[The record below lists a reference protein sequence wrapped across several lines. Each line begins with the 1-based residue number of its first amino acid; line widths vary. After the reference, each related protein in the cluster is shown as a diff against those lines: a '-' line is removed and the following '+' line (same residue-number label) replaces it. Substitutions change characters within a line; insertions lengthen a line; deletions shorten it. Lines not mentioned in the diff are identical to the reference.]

1 MRLNPQAHKLL
12 LTEIDKQSKRQNLDI
27 QRDIVVKRLQKLSI
41 QEEKPL
47 VEAELTHLITDMFPD
62 FDQKILQK
70 AAKLNQKDGK
80 FAKIATLGG
89 VVAVGLLGLSGFIWF
104 VNLPYPMIR
113 RPVAGIAPMLL
124 LPSYLSMDRN
134 YREAIAHVE
143 QADQLVNKAT
153 SAADIGLGA
162 EKVKLA
168 QKNLDQLPVWFLG
181 YEPVR
186 MCHFMGC
193 SWHFTFDEF
202 SRAREKIGRM
212 DARIFQENNA
222 FNQLQTAE
230 TDLQKAKQAYHA
242 AKTPSQQQ
250 NAITAS
256 QQQNAIA
263 DWQTALDQ
271 LTVLPK
277 DTLAGT
283 IGETKY
289 RNYERD
295 FNQVVR
301 SVAGSDQTQTMIAAA
316 QQFADLATKNSQKS
330 AYTVTEWQQIE
341 TLWSNA
347 INRLEKVD
355 AEDPDYVAAQSH
367 LADYTQKLGV
377 VTTRLEAEEKSSL
390 AIAEAKRQ
398 TQDLISS
405 LPTKPNPDEKNRLIS
420 RLQGIIDQ
428 LQQVQPNTTVYPEA
442 QTLLKQAK
450 SKLSQL
456 SS

>member
-12 LTEIDKQSKRQNLDI
+12 LTEIYKQSKRQNLDI

-41 QEEKPL
+41 QQEKPL
-47 VEAELTHLITDMFPD
+47 VEAELTHLITDMFPE

-89 VVAVGLLGLSGFIWF
+89 VVAVGLLGFSGLVWF

-113 RPVAGIAPMLL
+113 RPVASVAPMLL

-153 SAADIGLGA
+153 SAADIGLGE

-168 QKNLDQLPVWFLG
+168 QQNLDQLPVWFLG

-193 SWHFTFDEF
+193 SWNFTFDEF

-222 FNQLQTAE
+222 FTQLQTAE
-230 TDLQKAKQAYHA
+230 TDLQKAKQAHKIA
-242 AKTPSQQQ
+242 QPNTP
-250 NAITAS
+250 

-271 LTVLPK
+271 LSVLPK

-295 FNQVVR
+295 FNQIAGAM
-301 SVAGSDQTQTMIAAA
+301 AGSNQTQTMIVSA
-316 QQFADLATKNSQKS
+316 QQFADLATKNSQNS

-341 TLWSNA
+341 TLWTNA

-355 AEDPDYVAAQSH
+355 AEDTDYVASQSY

-377 VTTRLEAEEKSSL
+377 VRTRLESEKQSSL

-405 LPTKPNPDEKNRLIS
+405 LPTKPNPDERNRLIS

-442 QTLLKQAK
+442 QTLLKQAQ

-456 SS
+456 

>member
-1 MRLNPQAHKLL
+1 MMRLNPQARKLL
-12 LTEIDKQSKRQNLDI
+12 LAEVEKQSKSQNLDI
-27 QRDIVVKRLQKLSI
+27 QRDIVVKRLEKLTI
-41 QEEKPL
+41 QQGQPL
-47 VEAELTHLITDMFPD
+47 AQTELEQLITDMFPA

-70 AAKLNQKDGK
+70 AAKVNQNDGK
-80 FAKIATLGG
+80 IAKVAKIGG
-89 VVAVGLLGLSGFIWF
+89 VVAAGLLGLSGVIWF

-113 RPVAGIAPMLL
+113 RPVAGVAPMLL

-168 QKNLDQLPVWFLG
+168 QQNLDKLPVWFLG

-202 SRAREKIGRM
+202 SRARAQIGRM

-222 FNQLQTAE
+222 FTQLQTAE
-230 TDLQKAKQAYHA
+230 TDLQKAKQAY
-242 AKTPSQQQ
+242 Q
-250 NAITAS
+250 NATNTS

-277 DTLAGT
+277 ETLAGT
-283 IGETKY
+283 TGVTKY

-295 FNQVVR
+295 FNQVVG
-301 SVAGSDQTQTMIAAA
+301 SVAGSNQTQTMIAAA
-316 QQFADLATKNSQKS
+316 QQFADLALKNSQKS

-355 AEDPDYVAAQSH
+355 AKDPDYVASQTY

-377 VTTRLEAEEKSSL
+377 VKTRLETEEKSSL

-405 LPTKPNPDEKNRLIS
+405 LPTKPNPDERNRLIS

-428 LQQVQPNTTVYPEA
+428 LKQVQPNTTVYLEG
-442 QTLLKQAK
+442 QTLLKQAE

-456 SS
+456 

>member
-1 MRLNPQAHKLL
+1 
-12 LTEIDKQSKRQNLDI
+12 
-27 QRDIVVKRLQKLSI
+27 
-41 QEEKPL
+41 
-47 VEAELTHLITDMFPD
+47 
-62 FDQKILQK
+62 
-70 AAKLNQKDGK
+70 
-80 FAKIATLGG
+80 
-89 VVAVGLLGLSGFIWF
+89 
-104 VNLPYPMIR
+104 
-113 RPVAGIAPMLL
+113 
-124 LPSYLSMDRN
+124 
-134 YREAIAHVE
+134 
-143 QADQLVNKAT
+143 
-153 SAADIGLGA
+153 
-162 EKVKLA
+162 
-168 QKNLDQLPVWFLG
+168 
-181 YEPVR
+181 
-186 MCHFMGC
+186 
-193 SWHFTFDEF
+193 
-202 SRAREKIGRM
+202 M

-222 FNQLQTAE
+222 FTQLQTAE
-230 TDLQKAKQAYHA
+230 TDLQKAKQAHKIA
-242 AKTPSQQQ
+242 QPNTPQR
-250 NAITAS
+250 
-256 QQQNAIA
+256 QNAIA

-390 AIAEAKRQ
+390 AIAAAKQQ

-405 LPTKPNPDEKNRLIS
+405 LPAKPNPDDRNKLIS

-428 LQQVQPNTTVYPEA
+428 LKQVQPNTTAYPEA
-442 QTLLKQAK
+442 QTLLKQAQ

-456 SS
+456 

>member
-1 MRLNPQAHKLL
+1 MRLNPQARKLL
-12 LTEIDKQSKRQNLDI
+12 LAEVEKQSKSQNLDI
-27 QRDIVVKRLQKLSI
+27 QRDIVVKRLEKLTI
-41 QEEKPL
+41 QQGQPL
-47 VEAELTHLITDMFPD
+47 AQTELEQLITDMFPA

-70 AAKLNQKDGK
+70 AAKVNQNDGK
-80 FAKIATLGG
+80 IAKVAKIGG
-89 VVAVGLLGLSGFIWF
+89 VVAAGFLGLSGFIWF

-113 RPVAGIAPMLL
+113 RPVAGVAPMLL

-181 YEPVR
+181 YEPVM

-202 SRAREKIGRM
+202 SRARTQIGRM

-222 FNQLQTAE
+222 LTQLQTAE
-230 TDLQKAKQAYHA
+230 TDLQKAKQAYQNA
-242 AKTPSQQQ
+242 TNTSQQQ
-250 NAITAS
+250 A
-256 QQQNAIA
+256 AIA

-271 LTVLPK
+271 LTLLPK

-295 FNQVVR
+295 FNQVVG
-301 SVAGSDQTQTMIAAA
+301 SVAGSNQTQTMIVAA
-316 QQFADLATKNSQKS
+316 QQFANLAIKNSQKS

-341 TLWSNA
+341 TLWENA

-355 AEDPDYVAAQSH
+355 AKDPDYVAAQSY

-377 VTTRLEAEEKSSL
+377 VRTRLEAEEKSSL
-390 AIAEAKRQ
+390 AIASAKQQ
-398 TQDLISS
+398 TEDLISS
-405 LPTKPNPDEKNRLIS
+405 LPAQPNPDDRNKLIS

-428 LQQVQPNTTVYPEA
+428 LKQVQPNTTVYPEA
-442 QTLLKQAK
+442 QTLLKQAQ
-450 SKLSQL
+450 SNLSQL
-456 SS
+456 

>member
-12 LTEIDKQSKRQNLDI
+12 LTEIDKQSKRQNLDV

-41 QEEKPL
+41 QQEKPL

-113 RPVAGIAPMLL
+113 RPVAGVAPMLL

-168 QKNLDQLPVWFLG
+168 QQNLDKLPVWFLG

-193 SWHFTFDEF
+193 SWNFTFDEF

-222 FNQLQTAE
+222 FTQLQTAE
-230 TDLQKAKQAYHA
+230 TDLQKAKQAHKIA
-242 AKTPSQQQ
+242 QPNTPQR
-250 NAITAS
+250 
-256 QQQNAIA
+256 QNAIA

-355 AEDPDYVAAQSH
+355 AEDSDYVAAQSY
-367 LADYTQKLGV
+367 LADYIQKLGV
-377 VTTRLEAEEKSSL
+377 VRTRLEAEEKSSL
-390 AIAEAKRQ
+390 AIAAAKQQ
-398 TQDLISS
+398 TKDLISS
-405 LPTKPNPDEKNRLIS
+405 LPAKPNPDDRNKLIS

-428 LQQVQPNTTVYPEA
+428 LKQVQPNTTAYPEA
-442 QTLLKQAK
+442 QTLLKQAQ

-456 SS
+456 

>member
-1 MRLNPQAHKLL
+1 MMRLNPQARKLL
-12 LTEIDKQSKRQNLDI
+12 LTEIDKQSKSQNLDI
-27 QRDIVVKRLQKLSI
+27 QRDIVVKRLDKLAI
-41 QEEKPL
+41 QEGMPL
-47 VEAELTHLITDMFPD
+47 VEPELAQLITDMFPD

-70 AAKLNQKDGK
+70 AAKINQKNGK
-80 FAKIATLGG
+80 FAKIAKIGG
-89 VVAVGLLGLSGFIWF
+89 VVAASFLGLSGLIWF

-113 RPVAGIAPMLL
+113 RPVASVAPMLL

-143 QADQLVNKAT
+143 QADQLVNQAT
-153 SAADIGLGA
+153 STADIGLGA

-168 QKNLDQLPVWFLG
+168 QENLDQLPVWFLG
-181 YEPVR
+181 YEPVM

-202 SRAREKIGRM
+202 SRARAQVGRM

-222 FNQLQTAE
+222 LTQLQTAE
-230 TDLQKAKQAYHA
+230 TELQKAKQAYQTA
-242 AKTPSQQQ
+242 
-250 NAITAS
+250 NNAS
-256 QQQNAIA
+256 QQQTAIA

-277 DTLAGT
+277 DTLAGKT
-283 IGETKY
+283 GETKY

-295 FNQVVR
+295 FNQVVG
-301 SVAGSDQTQTMIAAA
+301 SVAGSHQTLTMIAAA
-316 QQFADLATKNSQKS
+316 QQFADLAVKNSQKS
-330 AYTVTEWQQIE
+330 AYTVTEWQQIQ
-341 TLWSNA
+341 TLWENA
-347 INRLEKVD
+347 IDRLQKVD
-355 AEDPDYVAAQSH
+355 AKDPDYLASQTY

-377 VTTRLEAEEKSSL
+377 VKTRLEAEEKSSL
-390 AIAEAKRQ
+390 AIANAKKQ

-405 LPTKPNPDEKNRLIS
+405 LPSKPNPDEKNQLIS

-428 LQQVQPNTTVYPEA
+428 LQQVKPNTTVYLEA
-442 QTLLKQAK
+442 QTLLKQAQ

-456 SS
+456 SG

>member
-1 MRLNPQAHKLL
+1 MMRLNPHARKLL
-12 LTEIDKQSKRQNLDI
+12 LTEIEKQSKTQNLDI
-27 QRDIVVKRLQKLSI
+27 QRDIVVKRLDKLAI
-41 QEEKPL
+41 QEGMPL
-47 VEAELTHLITDMFPD
+47 VQPELAQLITDMFPD
-62 FDQKILQK
+62 FDEKILQK
-70 AAKLNQKDGK
+70 AAKLNQKNGK
-80 FAKIATLGG
+80 FAKIAKVGG
-89 VVAVGLLGLSGFIWF
+89 VVAAGFLGLSGLIWF

-143 QADQLVNKAT
+143 QADQLVNQAT

-168 QKNLDQLPVWFLG
+168 QENLDQLPVWFLG

-193 SWHFTFDEF
+193 SWNFTFDEF
-202 SRAREKIGRM
+202 SRARAQVGRM
-212 DARIFQENNA
+212 NARIFQENNA
-222 FNQLQTAE
+222 LTQLQTAE
-230 TDLQKAKQAYHA
+230 TDLQKAKQAY
-242 AKTPSQQQ
+242 Q
-250 NAITAS
+250 TATNVS

-271 LTVLPK
+271 LTVLPRE
-277 DTLAGT
+277 TLAGT
-283 IGETKY
+283 TGATKY

-295 FNQVVR
+295 FNRVVG
-301 SVAGSDQTQTMIAAA
+301 SVAGSNQTQTMIAAA
-316 QQFADLATKNSQKS
+316 QQFAALATQNSQKS

-347 INRLEKVD
+347 IDRLQKVD
-355 AEDPDYVAAQSH
+355 STDPDYLAAQSY

-377 VTTRLEAEEKSSL
+377 VKTRLETEEKSTL
-390 AIAEAKRQ
+390 AIATAKQQ

-405 LPTKPNPDEKNRLIS
+405 LSTKPNPDERNRLIS

-428 LQQVQPNTTVYPEA
+428 LRQVQPNTTAYAEA
-442 QTLLKQAK
+442 QTLLKQAQ

-456 SS
+456 

>member
-1 MRLNPQAHKLL
+1 MMRLNPQAHKLL
-12 LTEIDKQSKRQNLDI
+12 LTEIDKESKRQNLDI

-41 QEEKPL
+41 QEGKPL
-47 VEAELTHLITDMFPD
+47 VEAELPHLITDMFPD

-70 AAKLNQKDGK
+70 AAKINQKDGK

-89 VVAVGLLGLSGFIWF
+89 VFAVGLLGFSGLVWF

-113 RPVAGIAPMLL
+113 RPVASIAPMLL

-162 EKVKLA
+162 EKVKQA
-168 QKNLDQLPVWFLG
+168 QANLDQLPVWFLG

-193 SWHFTFDEF
+193 SWNFTFDEF

-222 FNQLQTAE
+222 FTQLQTAE
-230 TDLQKAKQAYHA
+230 TDLQKAKQAHKVAQPNTPQREA
-242 AKTPSQQQ
+242 AM
-250 NAITAS
+250 
-256 QQQNAIA
+256 A
-263 DWQTALDQ
+263 DWQSALDQ

-295 FNQVVR
+295 FSAAVGLVT
-301 SVAGSDQTQTMIAAA
+301 GSNQTQTMISAA

-330 AYTVTEWQQIE
+330 AYTVTEWLQIQ
-341 TLWSNA
+341 TLWENA
-347 INRLEKVD
+347 IDRLQKVD
-355 AEDPDYVAAQSH
+355 STDMDYAAAQTY

-377 VTTRLEAEEKSSL
+377 VKTRMENEEKSTL

-405 LPTKPNPDEKNRLIS
+405 LSTKPNPDERNKLIS

-428 LQQVQPNTTVYPEA
+428 LKQVQPNTTVYAEA
-442 QTLLKQAK
+442 QTLLKQAQ

>member
-12 LTEIDKQSKRQNLDI
+12 LTEIDKQSKRQNLDV

-168 QKNLDQLPVWFLG
+168 QQNLDKLPVWFLG

-193 SWHFTFDEF
+193 SWNFTFDEF
-202 SRAREKIGRM
+202 SRARAQIGRM

-222 FNQLQTAE
+222 LTQLQTAE
-230 TDLQKAKQAYHA
+230 TDLQKAKQSYQA
-242 AKTPSQQQ
+242 AT
-250 NAITAS
+250 TAS

-271 LTVLPK
+271 LTVLPQE
-277 DTLAGT
+277 TLAGT
-283 IGETKY
+283 TGNTKY
-289 RNYERD
+289 RNYQRE
-295 FNQVVR
+295 FNQIAGAM
-301 SVAGSDQTQTMIAAA
+301 AGSNQTQTMIAAA

-341 TLWSNA
+341 NLWSNA
-347 INRLEKVD
+347 INRLEKVNTK
-355 AEDPDYVAAQSH
+355 DPDYLASQTY

-377 VTTRLEAEEKSSL
+377 VRTRLESEKKSSL
-390 AIAEAKRQ
+390 AIATAKQQ

-405 LPTKPNPDEKNRLIS
+405 LPSTPNSYEKNRLIS

>member
-1 MRLNPQAHKLL
+1 MMRLNPQAHKLL

-41 QEEKPL
+41 QQEKPL
-47 VEAELTHLITDMFPD
+47 VEAELTHLITDMFPE

-89 VVAVGLLGLSGFIWF
+89 VVAVGLLGFSGLVWF

-113 RPVAGIAPMLL
+113 RPVASVAPMLL

-162 EKVKLA
+162 AKVKLA
-168 QKNLDQLPVWFLG
+168 QQNLDQLPVWFLG

-222 FNQLQTAE
+222 LTQLQTAE
-230 TDLQKAKQAYHA
+230 TDLQKAKQAEKA
-242 AKTPSQQQ
+242 ATNTSQRE
-250 NAITAS
+250 AAM
-256 QQQNAIA
+256 A
-263 DWQTALDQ
+263 DWQSALDQ

-277 DTLAGT
+277 DTLAST
-283 IGETKY
+283 LGETKY
-289 RNYERD
+289 RNHERD
-295 FNQVVR
+295 FNEK
-301 SVAGSDQTQTMIAAA
+301 SKLVAGSNQTQTMIVSA
-316 QQFADLATKNSQKS
+316 QQFADLAIKNSQKS
-330 AYTVTEWQQIE
+330 AYTVTEWLQIQ
-341 TLWSNA
+341 TLWENA
-347 INRLEKVD
+347 IDRLQKVD
-355 AEDPDYVAAQSH
+355 STDTDYAAAQTY
-367 LADYTQKLGV
+367 LAAYTQKLGV
-377 VTTRLEAEEKSSL
+377 VKTRLENEEKSNF
-390 AIAEAKRQ
+390 AIATAKQQ

-405 LPTKPNPDEKNRLIS
+405 LPAKPNPDERNRLIS

-428 LQQVQPNTTVYPEA
+428 LKQVQPNTTVYPEA
-442 QTLLKQAK
+442 QTLLKQAQ

-456 SS
+456 

>member
-1 MRLNPQAHKLL
+1 MMRLNPHARKLL
-12 LTEIDKQSKRQNLDI
+12 LTEIEKQSKTQNLDI
-27 QRDIVVKRLQKLSI
+27 QRDIVVKRLDKLAI
-41 QEEKPL
+41 QEGMPL
-47 VEAELTHLITDMFPD
+47 VQPELAQLITDMFPD
-62 FDQKILQK
+62 FNEKILQK
-70 AAKLNQKDGK
+70 AAKLNQKNGK
-80 FAKIATLGG
+80 FAKIAKVGG
-89 VVAVGLLGLSGFIWF
+89 VVAVGLLGFSGLVWF

-168 QKNLDQLPVWFLG
+168 QQNLDQLPVWFLG
-181 YEPVR
+181 YEPVA

-202 SRAREKIGRM
+202 SRARAQIGRM

-222 FNQLQTAE
+222 LTQLQTAE
-230 TDLQKAKQAYHA
+230 TDLQKAKQAYQTA
-242 AKTPSQQQ
+242 TNVSQQQ
-250 NAITAS
+250 T
-256 QQQNAIA
+256 AIA

-277 DTLAGT
+277 DTLGGKT
-283 IGETKY
+283 GETKY

-295 FNQVVR
+295 FNQVVG
-301 SVAGSDQTQTMIAAA
+301 SVVGSNQTQTMIVAA
-316 QQFADLATKNSQKS
+316 QQFADLAIKNSQKS

-347 INRLEKVD
+347 IDRLQKVD
-355 AEDPDYVAAQSH
+355 YKDPDYVAAQAY
-367 LADYTQKLGV
+367 LADYTQKFGV
-377 VTTRLEAEEKSSL
+377 VKIRMENEEKSNL
-390 AIAEAKRQ
+390 AIATAKQQ

-405 LPTKPNPDEKNRLIS
+405 LPTKPNPDERNRLIS

-428 LQQVQPNTTVYPEA
+428 LKQVQPNTTVYPEA
-442 QTLLKQAK
+442 QTLLKQAQ

-456 SS
+456 

>member
-1 MRLNPQAHKLL
+1 MMRLNPQAHKLL

-41 QEEKPL
+41 QQEKPL

-89 VVAVGLLGLSGFIWF
+89 VVAVGLLGFSGLVWF

-113 RPVAGIAPMLL
+113 RPVAGVAPMLL

-168 QKNLDQLPVWFLG
+168 QENLDMLPVWFLG

-202 SRAREKIGRM
+202 SRARAQIGRM

-222 FNQLQTAE
+222 LTQLQTAE
-230 TDLQKAKQAYHA
+230 TDLQKAKQAYQTA
-242 AKTPSQQQ
+242 TNVSQQQ
-250 NAITAS
+250 T
-256 QQQNAIA
+256 AIA

-277 DTLAGT
+277 ETLAGT
-283 IGETKY
+283 TGATKY

-295 FNQVVR
+295 FNQVVG
-301 SVAGSDQTQTMIAAA
+301 SVAGSNQTQTMIAAA
-316 QQFADLATKNSQKS
+316 QQFADLAIKNSQKS
-330 AYTVTEWQQIE
+330 AYTVTEWQQIQ

-355 AEDPDYVAAQSH
+355 AKDPDYVAAQSY

-377 VTTRLEAEEKSSL
+377 VRTRLETEEKSSL
-390 AIAEAKRQ
+390 AIANAKQQ

-405 LPTKPNPDEKNRLIS
+405 LPAKPNPDERNKLIS

-428 LQQVQPNTTVYPEA
+428 LKQVQPNTTAYPEA
-442 QTLLKQAK
+442 QTLLKQAQ

-456 SS
+456 

>member
-1 MRLNPQAHKLL
+1 MRLNSQAHKLL
-12 LTEIDKQSKRQNLDI
+12 LTEINKQSKRQNLDV

-41 QEEKPL
+41 QQEKPL

-168 QKNLDQLPVWFLG
+168 QQNLDKLPVWFLG

-193 SWHFTFDEF
+193 SWNFTFDEF

-222 FNQLQTAE
+222 FTQLQTAE
-230 TDLQKAKQAYHA
+230 TDLQKAKQAHKIA
-242 AKTPSQQQ
+242 QPNTPQR
-250 NAITAS
+250 
-256 QQQNAIA
+256 QNAIA

-405 LPTKPNPDEKNRLIS
+405 LPTKPNPDERNRLIS

-428 LQQVQPNTTVYPEA
+428 LKQVQPNTTVYPEA
-442 QTLLKQAK
+442 QTLLKQAQ

-456 SS
+456 

>member
-1 MRLNPQAHKLL
+1 MMRLNPQAYKLL
-12 LTEIDKQSKRQNLDI
+12 LAEIEKQSKSKNLDI
-27 QRDIVVKRLQKLSI
+27 QRDIVVKRLEKLTI
-41 QEEKPL
+41 QQGQPL
-47 VEAELTHLITDMFPD
+47 VQTELEQLITDMFPA

-70 AAKLNQKDGK
+70 AAKVNQNDGK
-80 FAKIATLGG
+80 IAKVAKIGG
-89 VVAVGLLGLSGFIWF
+89 IVAVGLLGLSGFIWF

-162 EKVKLA
+162 EKVKQA
-168 QKNLDQLPVWFLG
+168 QANLDQLPVWFLG

-193 SWHFTFDEF
+193 SWNFTFDEF
-202 SRAREKIGRM
+202 SRARAQIGRM

-222 FNQLQTAE
+222 LIQLQTAE
-230 TDLQKAKQAYHA
+230 TDLQKAKQAYDDA
-242 AKTPSQQQ
+242 T
-250 NAITAS
+250 TAS

-277 DTLAGT
+277 ETLAGT
-283 IGETKY
+283 TGATKY

-295 FNQVVR
+295 FNQIVGAM
-301 SVAGSDQTQTMIAAA
+301 AGSNQTQTMISAA
-316 QQFADLATKNSQKS
+316 QQFADLAIKNSQKT
-330 AYTVTEWQQIE
+330 AYTATEWLQIQ
-341 TLWSNA
+341 TLWENA
-347 INRLEKVD
+347 IDRLKQVN
-355 AEDPDYVAAQSH
+355 AKDPDYVAAQSY

-377 VTTRLEAEEKSSL
+377 VKTRLETEEKSSL
-390 AIAEAKRQ
+390 AIATAKQ
-398 TQDLISS
+398 QIQDLISS
-405 LPTKPNPDEKNRLIS
+405 LPAKPNPDERNKLIS

-428 LQQVQPNTTVYPEA
+428 LKQVQTNTTVYPEA
-442 QTLLKQAK
+442 QTLLKQAQ

-456 SS
+456 

>member
-1 MRLNPQAHKLL
+1 MMRLNPHARKLL
-12 LTEIDKQSKRQNLDI
+12 LTEIEKQSKTQNLDI
-27 QRDIVVKRLQKLSI
+27 QRDIVVKRLDKLAI
-41 QEEKPL
+41 QEGMPL
-47 VEAELTHLITDMFPD
+47 VLPELAQLITDMFPD
-62 FDQKILQK
+62 FDEKILQK
-70 AAKLNQKDGK
+70 AAKLNQKNGK
-80 FAKIATLGG
+80 FAKIAKVGG
-89 VVAVGLLGLSGFIWF
+89 VVAAGFLGLSGLIWF

-143 QADQLVNKAT
+143 QADQLVNQAT

-168 QKNLDQLPVWFLG
+168 QENLDQLPVWFLG

-193 SWHFTFDEF
+193 SWNFTFDEF
-202 SRAREKIGRM
+202 SRARAQVGRM
-212 DARIFQENNA
+212 NARIFQENNA
-222 FNQLQTAE
+222 LTQLQTAE
-230 TDLQKAKQAYHA
+230 TDLQKAKQAY
-242 AKTPSQQQ
+242 Q
-250 NAITAS
+250 TATNVS

-271 LTVLPK
+271 LTVLPRE
-277 DTLAGT
+277 TLAGT
-283 IGETKY
+283 TGATKY

-295 FNQVVR
+295 FNRVVG
-301 SVAGSDQTQTMIAAA
+301 SVAGSNQTQTMIAAA
-316 QQFADLATKNSQKS
+316 QQFAALAAQNSQKS

-347 INRLEKVD
+347 IDRLQKVD
-355 AEDPDYVAAQSH
+355 STDPDYLAAQSY

-377 VTTRLEAEEKSSL
+377 VKTRLETEEKSTL
-390 AIAEAKRQ
+390 AIANAKQQ
-398 TQDLISS
+398 TQELISS
-405 LPTKPNPDEKNRLIS
+405 LPSKPNPDERNRLIS

-428 LQQVQPNTTVYPEA
+428 LRQVQPNTTVYAEA
-442 QTLLKQAK
+442 QILLKQAQ

-456 SS
+456 